1 MLLMLIMS
9 VDVVAAVVVVVV
21 FVVKTNCVK
30 NVIRPS
36 FTSLRDGLLKS
47 FATTSEGSRKICKT
61 ISKYVKLLHTK
72 GAVLIACTYF
82 KGIVLV

>member
-9 VDVVAAVVVVVV
+9 VDVVAAVVVVV